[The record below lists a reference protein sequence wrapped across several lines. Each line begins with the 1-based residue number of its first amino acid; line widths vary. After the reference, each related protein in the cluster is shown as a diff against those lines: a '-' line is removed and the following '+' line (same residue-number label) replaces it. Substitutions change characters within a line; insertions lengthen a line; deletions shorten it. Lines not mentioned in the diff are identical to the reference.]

1 MHFIRLR
8 RMNADTEK
16 KIIDLIIIYLF
27 EFFYYQV
34 RHIKLV
40 HSINS
45 YQRSTSPALGEGGE
59 SLLVANDNSKPVSN
73 NFR

>member
-1 MHFIRLR
+1 
-8 RMNADTEK
+8 MNED
-16 KIIDLIIIYLF
+16 KIIDLQLIKT
-27 EFFYYQV
+27 FYYQV